1 MLQCTRVKVKL
12 DTRKSNAGPERPLS
26 EAGAAAV
33 PNLTAVWGACRPM
46 IERLGYHFTR
56 RRFLVALLLL
66 AIAGAVGL
74 GLYGRSLY
82 RQVEER
88 FAGRRWSIPSRVYS
102 DVTLF
107 YPGLGVNRPALLRK
121 LYRLDYR
128 PVDHPPRQKGE
139 MRARG
144 DGIDLYL
151 HDLQIPD
158 QHRPGFPV
166 RIRIQNGR
174 IAALVPLDQP
184 QKRLSVLSLEPE
196 ELALFFGPEREKR
209 KLVAVDQLPERLI
222 HAVLA
227 AEDSRFYTHHGLDL
241 RGIAR
246 AFITN
251 VRHLSVRQGGS
262 TITQQLAKNFFL
274 TPERTLRRKLKEG
287 WLALVIEWGY
297 VKDQILEM
305 YLNEIYWGQNGSVSV
320 NGVGEAADFYF
331 GKSPEALSLGEA
343 AALAGLI
350 KSPNLYSPYRDPDR
364 CRRRRNEVLKAMH
377 ANGWLDAKTL
387 SVGLAEPLAIR
398 APAHQPRRSPYFIDY
413 LQGQLNTLYAPEDLA
428 ALGLAIHTTL
438 DPLVQEA
445 AETAL
450 TNGLLRL
457 EALHPELRRQEPARQ
472 LQGAVVVMKPTTGA
486 ILAMVGG
493 RDYRHSQFNRI
504 SQARRQAGSTFK
516 VFTYLAA
523 LDRFTPIAVLTNTAQ
538 TYHVDGQDW
547 QPRNYAPIDE
557 PAVSMREALA
567 RSINRAT
574 VDLAMQVGM
583 VRIAATAERF
593 GFTSQLAPYP
603 SLALGA
609 VDVYPLELA
618 RAYCAFAAA
627 GMQPFPL
634 GLRAVFDEKGRLI
647 EHRSM
652 RLQRVTTPAEAFLI
666 SSMLQSAVQ
675 RGTGRA
681 LAGWAI
687 HYPVAGK
694 TGTTN
699 NYRDAWFVGFTP
711 DLLALVWVG
720 FDNGDSLQVSGAQ
733 AALPIWAEIMRA
745 IPHQISETAFK
756 PPSDVVQHAVCT
768 RDGFPDVT
776 ADCGET
782 GVEWFQVDNVPENDA
797 IFVKA
802 QSPWFRWWHRLKG
815 AKHDP

>member
-1 MLQCTRVKVKL
+1 MNKRIRHLLTLRRL
-12 DTRKSNAGPERPLS
+12 L
-26 EAGAAAV
+26 GA
-33 PNLTAVWGACRPM
+33 LT
-46 IERLGYHFTR
+46 L
-56 RRFLVALLLL
+56 LALL
-66 AIAGAVGL
+66 GAVVL

-102 DVTLF
+102 DVTLL
-107 YPGLGVNRPALLRK
+107 YPGLAVNRPALLRK
-121 LYRLDYR
+121 LHRLAYR

-139 MRARG
+139 MRVLG
-144 DGIDLYL
+144 GGIEIYL

-166 RIRIQNGR
+166 RIRFEKGR
-174 IAALVPLDQP
+174 VAGLTPLDSP
-184 QKRLSVLSLEPE
+184 AKAIPVLTLEPE

-209 KLVAVDQLPERLI
+209 RLVAADQLPPHLV

-227 AEDSRFYTHHGLDL
+227 AEDSRFYSHYGLDL

-251 VRHLSVRQGGS
+251 LRHLAVRQGGS

-274 TPERTLRRKLKEG
+274 TPERTLRRKLKEVL
-287 WLALVIEWGY
+287 LALVIEWGY
-297 VKDQILEM
+297 TKDQILEM

-320 NGVGEAADFYF
+320 NGVGEAAGFYF
-331 GKSPEALSLGEA
+331 GKSPEDLTLGEA

-350 KSPNLYSPYRDPDR
+350 KSPNIYSPYRDPDR

-377 ANGWLDAKTL
+377 TNNWLDAAVLTR
-387 SVGLAEPLAIR
+387 GLAEPLAPR
-398 APAHQPRRSPYFIDY
+398 APTRQPRRTPYFIDY
-413 LQGQLNTLYAPEDLA
+413 LQGQLNMLYAPEDLA
-428 ALGLAIHTTL
+428 SLGLKIHTTL

-445 AETAL
+445 AENAL
-450 TNGLLRL
+450 LSGLERL
-457 EALHPELRRQEPARQ
+457 ESLHPDLRRQTPAHQ
-472 LQGAVVVMKPTTGA
+472 LQGAVVVMKPSTGA

-523 LDRFTPIAVLTNTAQ
+523 LDGLTPIATLTNAAT
-538 TYHVDGQDW
+538 TYHVDGKDW
-547 QPRNYAPIDE
+547 QPRNYVPIAAP
-557 PAVSMREALA
+557 VMSMREALA

-574 VDLAMQVGM
+574 VDLAMRIGM
-583 VRIAATAERF
+583 DKITATAQGF
-593 GFTSQLAPYP
+593 GFTSPLAPYP

-618 RAYCAFAAA
+618 RAYCVFAAA

-634 GLRAVFDEKGRLI
+634 GLRAVYDEHGKLI
-647 EHRSM
+647 EHRPM
-652 RLQRVTTPAEAFLI
+652 RLRRVTAPAKAFLI
-666 SSMLQSAVQ
+666 TSMLQSAVLQ
-675 RGTGRA
+675 GTGQA
-681 LAGWAI
+681 LAGWGI
-687 HYPVAGK
+687 HFPVAGK

-699 NYRDAWFVGFTP
+699 NYRDAWFVGYTP

-720 FDNGDSLQVSGAQ
+720 FDDGGGLQISGAQ

-745 IPHQISETAFK
+745 IPHQVSGAPFRA
-756 PPSDVVQHAVCT
+756 PPDVVEHPVCT
-768 RDGFPDVT
+768 RNGFPDVT
-776 ADCGET
+776 GDCQET
-782 GVEWFQVDNVPENDA
+782 GIEWFQVDNVPEDDPV
-797 IFVKA
+797 FLKA
-802 QSPWFRWWHRLKG
+802 QSSWFRWWHRLKG
-815 AKHDP
+815 EKHDP